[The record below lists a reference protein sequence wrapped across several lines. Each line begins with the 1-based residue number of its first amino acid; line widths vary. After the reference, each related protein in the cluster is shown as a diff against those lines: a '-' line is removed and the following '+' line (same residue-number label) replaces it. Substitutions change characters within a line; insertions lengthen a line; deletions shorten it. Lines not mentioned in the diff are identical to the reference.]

1 MLLLSGDIGGT
12 KTRLRLSDYSK
23 KHYHAHQTETFFN
36 KDFPCLEDIIEH
48 FLAQYQIAKK
58 DIQSACFAIA
68 GPIVNDQV
76 QLTNLTWHIDLPS
89 LKRLMG
95 IENIFLINDFEAIGH
110 AIDSLEPDQ
119 LSCLQKGQA
128 QKDALIAVTGPGTG
142 LGVCLVDG
150 KSDHSR
156 VFATEGGHVDFS
168 PANQEQFELLRFL
181 NRIYGRVSIE
191 RMLCGKG
198 IVNIYH
204 FLSERYHHAFDPE
217 ITAAEISALAQKEGD
232 SLAKQTLTW
241 FMRIYGAFAGNLAL
255 TTLPFGGL

>member
-95 IENIFLINDFEAIGH
+95 IENIF
-110 AIDSLEPDQ
+110 
-119 LSCLQKGQA
+119 
-128 QKDALIAVTGPGTG
+128 
-142 LGVCLVDG
+142 
-150 KSDHSR
+150 
-156 VFATEGGHVDFS
+156 
-168 PANQEQFELLRFL
+168 
-181 NRIYGRVSIE
+181 
-191 RMLCGKG
+191 
-198 IVNIYH
+198 
-204 FLSERYHHAFDPE
+204 
-217 ITAAEISALAQKEGD
+217 
-232 SLAKQTLTW
+232 
-241 FMRIYGAFAGNLAL
+241 
-255 TTLPFGGL
+255 

>member
-181 NRIYGRVSIE
+181 N
-191 RMLCGKG
+191 
-198 IVNIYH
+198 
-204 FLSERYHHAFDPE
+204 LSYFVFSTAYTAGFQSNACYVVKVLLIFTIFYPNAT
-217 ITAAEISALAQKEGD
+217 ITLLILKLLQRKLA
-232 SLAKQTLTW
+232 
-241 FMRIYGAFAGNLAL
+241 R
-255 TTLPFGGL
+255 